1 MKKVMSLFIL
11 VVLAIVLSGFS
22 QGAFAQ
28 EFDEFGVA
36 YELAV
41 EKLNQKKLTYELI
54 DGVEDKERFILFR
67 GQEKGY
73 LIYDRFAEIYLEY
86 SVDDDSPYESVSGKK
101 IYVAPTYYYQ
111 LDEGKYFDA
120 RLGNELRAEDVE
132 SLKVFSIEFTENIQ
146 AQKQIDE
153 ILISEE
159 KETVTPHI
167 HDYDDHHECDDHDH
181 QVMSSPSGGNKIP
194 YSYYYENLR
203 FNMGNNVLGTCS
215 FVAAGMILS
224 YYDSIYNDNIVPEQF
239 DLPGTNRT
247 GTGNF
252 NPQQPFNGWSE
263 IYPETF
269 EQSPGVSDAFHLQ
282 TINEMNTTAMNIDQT
297 ATLISRYLDD
307 AGVSYSKK
315 QWNWWE
321 GLFTSKY
328 QWVKNGIDSG
338 NPVYIH
344 FTGTDTALDSR
355 DLNHAVV
362 GYEYDDVGVFVNFG
376 WRGTYTRTNIHNY
389 TLQNVLYFKVNDNPS
404 TIWNYEWTSTNGAN
418 GVMSIDGTVVCYHNI
433 EIFPV
438 NDTYH
443 FIGCL
448 FCGND
453 QFHIEHSY
461 VNGICTVCNHSHVNH
476 TLGSTWYGTA
486 TSHYRKCTTCSINVY
501 CNLEATVTSITSTQ
515 HTLSCANGYSRT
527 SSHTYN
533 SQNVCTVCGH
543 QTSHVHAYTSSYLPY
558 FSTQHRAYCSCGA
571 YVLRPHI
578 GFAPI
583 DPWDPVYCY
592 HCGYEMDDGGIIGIF
607 RKEDFE
613 IHEEGGCCS

>member
-54 DGVEDKERFILFR
+54 DGVKDKERFILFR

-203 FNMGNNVLGTCS
+203 FN
-215 FVAAGMILS
+215 
-224 YYDSIYNDNIVPEQF
+224 
-239 DLPGTNRT
+239 
-247 GTGNF
+247 
-252 NPQQPFNGWSE
+252 
-263 IYPETF
+263 
-269 EQSPGVSDAFHLQ
+269 
-282 TINEMNTTAMNIDQT
+282 
-297 ATLISRYLDD
+297 
-307 AGVSYSKK
+307 
-315 QWNWWE
+315 
-321 GLFTSKY
+321 
-328 QWVKNGIDSG
+328 
-338 NPVYIH
+338 
-344 FTGTDTALDSR
+344 
-355 DLNHAVV
+355 
-362 GYEYDDVGVFVNFG
+362 
-376 WRGTYTRTNIHNY
+376 
-389 TLQNVLYFKVNDNPS
+389 
-404 TIWNYEWTSTNGAN
+404 
-418 GVMSIDGTVVCYHNI
+418 
-433 EIFPV
+433 
-438 NDTYH
+438 
-443 FIGCL
+443 
-448 FCGND
+448 
-453 QFHIEHSY
+453 
-461 VNGICTVCNHSHVNH
+461 
-476 TLGSTWYGTA
+476 
-486 TSHYRKCTTCSINVY
+486 
-501 CNLEATVTSITSTQ
+501 
-515 HTLSCANGYSRT
+515 
-527 SSHTYN
+527 
-533 SQNVCTVCGH
+533 
-543 QTSHVHAYTSSYLPY
+543 
-558 FSTQHRAYCSCGA
+558 
-571 YVLRPHI
+571 
-578 GFAPI
+578 
-583 DPWDPVYCY
+583 
-592 HCGYEMDDGGIIGIF
+592 
-607 RKEDFE
+607 
-613 IHEEGGCCS
+613 